1 MKESASQLRE
11 MVRKKYA
18 EVAQKPQSGC
28 CTPCCESDA
37 QPEDGFSMIGDAYD
51 GASGYLADADLG
63 LGCGVPV
70 EHAGLQPGQTVLDL
84 GSGAGLDAFIARQEV
99 GDSGHVIGVDMT
111 AEMVAKARDNAVKSH
126 LDNVE
131 FRLGEIEFLPIL
143 SDSIDVV
150 ISNCVLNLVPDKQRA
165 FAEIFRVLKPGGRF
179 CISDVVSSRELP
191 DWVKGIAEAYESREF
206 ARGMRDIMSLADK
219 ANQYIDEKQPWVAI
233 KDEARHAEVQQV
245 CTIGLNCFR
254 QLVIFLKPVLP
265 GVAAQAE
272 NFLNVPA
279 LTWADLESNLLDHKI
294 NRFEPLMTR
303 VEAVFIERMIE
314 AGKEAQVEEAKINAG
329 SGDSSIESIAD
340 EIKYDDFAKLD
351 FRVARIVAAKRVE
364 KSDKLLQ
371 LTLDIGSETRN
382 VFAGISGAYD
392 PEALEGKL
400 TIMVANLAPRKMRFG
415 VSEGMV
421 LAAGTGDKELYI
433 LHPDSGAKPGMRV
446 S

>member
-191 DWVKGIAEAYESREF
+191 DWVKGIAEAYAGCVSGTIPKGDYLKLIEDAGFGSVEVASERRIDIPAELIGKSLTRQQRE
-206 ARGMRDIMSLADK
+206 
-219 ANQYIDEKQPWVAI
+219 
-233 KDEARHAEVQQV
+233 EARDS
-245 CTIGLNCFR
+245 
-254 QLVIFLKPVLP
+254 
-265 GVAAQAE
+265 
-272 NFLNVPA
+272 
-279 LTWADLESNLLDHKI
+279 DLHVVSITVTATK
-294 NRFEPLMTR
+294 EPR
-303 VEAVFIERMIE
+303 H
-314 AGKEAQVEEAKINAG
+314 N
-329 SGDSSIESIAD
+329 
-340 EIKYDDFAKLD
+340 
-351 FRVARIVAAKRVE
+351 
-364 KSDKLLQ
+364 
-371 LTLDIGSETRN
+371 
-382 VFAGISGAYD
+382 
-392 PEALEGKL
+392 
-400 TIMVANLAPRKMRFG
+400 
-415 VSEGMV
+415 
-421 LAAGTGDKELYI
+421 
-433 LHPDSGAKPGMRV
+433 
-446 S
+446 